1 MEKIC
6 TGMMVEDHMEYR
18 KSVLIIK
25 AEDIRTTVDWGIL
38 EEAFDVVIVDTMEMA
53 KEYFVKGQKK
63 TDAILMYVNKDVE
76 EAYSL
81 VEYVN
86 RDGEWCGVPVLVMA
100 EVYRGDVEQ
109 KFLTLGVWNYMAGF
123 CEIES
128 IKLRL
133 LNAIDRSMAKPLER
147 LRYLADYDVL
157 TGIYNKHK
165 FVEETKVL
173 LAENPDEKMAFVRMD
188 IDRFQLI
195 NAFYGTEEGDKVL
208 KFVAESVMNFAQK
221 YEKVSYGRMEA
232 DVFAICL
239 PYADAKEALDHVYV
253 IRNHFK
259 QYPLEFDIVP
269 AMGVY
274 VIEDKTLPVEIMLD
288 RAKLAAKTI
297 KGQYLNNFAYYS
309 DDIGL
314 ALEEEQQ
321 IVNEMAN
328 ALENEQFSV
337 YFQPKYNV
345 KSRQPVGAEALVR
358 WEHPEMGMISPGK
371 FIPIFEKNGFITKLD
386 YFVWNRVCFMLRGWL
401 DAGETPNPISVN
413 VSRVNLFNPNIVR
426 IICDLVD
433 SYNIPRAL
441 LQLELTESAYADATL
456 AMKEKVQ
463 TLREEG
469 FQVLM
474 DDFGSGYSSL
484 NVLKDIEVDVLK
496 IDMRFFESSDVDG
509 RGENI
514 VASIVRMAK
523 WLDIPTIAEGVEK
536 EEQVEFLKNIG
547 CEYVQG
553 FYFAKPMP
561 AYAYNSIACA
571 ADVANKLYKKD
582 FDTNQIFA
590 MDTEMENFV
599 SDSTQA
605 IAIYEY
611 DQETLEIIRVNNA
624 YYELMGYDD
633 RYMRANNLLEVLEEK
648 SRKVIKNSLDEAVQT
663 KGTVGCEYEKV
674 LNSGKRVWLHL
685 KLKYINSIEGRNII
699 IGTHMD
705 ITSEKQVEDSFNKY
719 VYALQSATMYDKSKE
734 DSILIVDD
742 LEFNRSLLRE
752 MMQDQY
758 RIYEAAN
765 GRDALEI
772 LEEHASEIRLIL
784 LDIVMPVMDGK
795 EFLNIK
801 NKNLMFRDIAVII
814 ITAEEDTQM
823 QLNMLE
829 SGVNDYITKPF
840 MKESV
845 LRRINNVLEYNNR
858 FRDMMYEYSRIS
870 KKLSAK
876 NSMYDTILIVDDSDL
891 NRAIM
896 RDIFKNDFTVLE
908 ATNGEEALTIIQQYN
923 YRVDVILLDL
933 FMPVMDGVEFL
944 NLKKDNEMMADI
956 PVVVITADD
965 TVAQQVNVL
974 ELGASDYVVKPIV
987 ADILMRR
994 VNNVMESRYQYKKM
1008 LKQYYN
1014 VVEQTT
1020 ADPLTHLYSRSTAEE
1035 MVMRIIKENPE
1046 KCHALIVM
1054 DVDNFKELNEEHGHS
1069 YGDVVLINLADRMKK
1084 FFRTGDVLARATG
1097 YQFCMFMQD
1106 VPSAKVA
1113 ENKCQ
1118 ELLHQIS
1125 KMRIGKKQIT
1135 VTCSLGIAIAENRPM
1150 KFADLYERAE
1160 VALLEAKRIGKG
1172 QAMLS
1177 KGLPLEP

>member
-1 MEKIC
+1 M
-6 TGMMVEDHMEYR
+6 DYR
-18 KSVLIIK
+18 KSVLIIV
-25 AEDIRTTVDWGIL
+25 AEDVNESYNWGSLEDTYDTV
-38 EEAFDVVIVDTMEMA
+38 VVTGKTA
-53 KEYFVKGQKK
+53 ASEYLCSDRKK
-63 TDAILMYVNKDVE
+63 TDAILLLVN
-76 EAYSL
+76 EAMDDNYSL
-81 VEYVN
+81 MEDITRNV
-86 RDGEWCGVPVLVMA
+86 EWCGVPVLILA
-100 EVYRGDVEQ
+100 EKYDTGSEQ
-109 KFLTLGVWNYMAGF
+109 KFLALGVWNYVVKPYDIVSVKM
-123 CEIES
+123 
-128 IKLRL
+128 RL
-133 LNAIDRSMAKPLER
+133 ANAIERSMAKPLER

-157 TGIYNKHK
+157 TGIYNKNK
-165 FVEETKVL
+165 FIEATRDL
-173 LAENPDEKMAFVRMD
+173 LDENPDEKMAFVRMD

-195 NAFYGTEEGDKVL
+195 NSFYGTSVGDEVL
-208 KFVAESVMNFAQK
+208 KFVADSIKNYVKK
-221 YEKVSYGRMEA
+221 YDKVTYGRMEA

-239 PYADAKEALDHVYV
+239 PYEDVRDSLDHVYA

-259 QYPLEFDIVP
+259 NYPLEFDIVP
-269 AMGVY
+269 ALGIY
-274 VIEDKTLPVEIMLD
+274 VIEDLELPIELMLD

-297 KGQYLNNFAYYS
+297 KGQYLNNYAFYT
-309 DDIGL
+309 DDIGA

-321 IVNEMAN
+321 IVNEMVH
-328 ALENEQFSV
+328 ALETEQFAV

-358 WEHPEMGMISPGK
+358 WEHPEKGMISPGK

-401 DAGETPNPISVN
+401 DEGDKPNPVSVN

-426 IICDLVD
+426 IMCDLVD
-433 SYNIPRAL
+433 SYEVPREL

-463 TLREEG
+463 QLREEG

-496 IDMRFFESSDVDG
+496 IDMRFFESSDVGG

-514 VASIVRMAK
+514 VASVVRMAK

-553 FYFAKPMP
+553 YYFAKPMP

-571 ADVANKLYKKD
+571 NNGFDKISKKT

-590 MDTEMENFV
+590 MDAEMENFV

-611 DQETLEIIRVNNA
+611 DQETLEVLRVNNA

-633 RYMRANNLLEVLEEK
+633 RYIRANNLLDVLEEK
-648 SRKVIKNSLDEAVQT
+648 SKKIIHDTLEEVVQT

-674 LNSGKRVWLHL
+674 LSNGKRVWLHL

-705 ITSEKQVEDSFNKY
+705 ISSEKQVEDSFNKY
-719 VYALQSATMYDKSKE
+719 VYALQSATMFNESKE
-734 DSILIVDD
+734 ESILVVDD
-742 LEFNRSLLRE
+742 LEFNRNILRE
-752 MMQDQY
+752 MMKDQY
-758 RIYEAAN
+758 KIFEASN
-765 GRDALEI
+765 GREALEI
-772 LEEHASEIRLIL
+772 LEEHSNEIRLIL
-784 LDIVMPVMDGK
+784 LDIVMPVMDGR
-795 EFLNIK
+795 EFLAIK
-801 NKNLMFRDIAVII
+801 NKNLMYRDIAVVV
-814 ITAEEDTQM
+814 ITAEEDAQV

-840 MKESV
+840 MKEMV

-858 FRDMMYEYSRIS
+858 FRDMMYEYSKIA
-870 KKLSAK
+870 KKLSVK
-876 NSMYDTILIVDDSDL
+876 NSIYDTILIVDDSDL

-896 RDIFKNDFTVLE
+896 KDIFKNDFTVLE
-908 ATNGEEALTIIQQYN
+908 ATNGEEALIIIQQYN
-923 YRVDVILLDL
+923 YRVDCILLDL

-944 NLKKDNEMMADI
+944 NLKKQNEMMADI

-987 ADILMRR
+987 AEILIRR

-1020 ADPLTHLYSRSTAEE
+1020 ADPLTHLYSRNTAEE
-1035 MVMRIIKENPE
+1035 MIMRIIKENPD

-1054 DVDNFKELNEEHGHS
+1054 DVDDFKEINDVYGHS
-1069 YGDVVLINLADRMKK
+1069 YGDVVLLNLADRMKN
-1084 FFRTGDVLARATG
+1084 FFRTGDVLARANG
-1097 YQFCMFMQD
+1097 FQFCMFMQD
-1106 VPSAKVA
+1106 VPSAKIA
-1113 ENKCQ
+1113 EKKCQ
-1118 ELLHQIS
+1118 ELLNEIT
-1125 KMRIGKKQIT
+1125 KMRIGKKQLAI
-1135 VTCSLGIAIAENRPM
+1135 TCSLGIAIAENKPM
-1150 KFADLYERAE
+1150 KFNDLYERAE
-1160 VALLEAKRIGKG
+1160 VALIEARKLGNG

-1177 KGLPLEP
+1177 KGLPMEP